1 MSRKLTKDFIRS
13 RLGIDSLESIKELD
27 LWGNNIDDISLLSE
41 MPLLEIISLSVN
53 HIKDLSAFRNLKNL
67 KELYLKDNQISD
79 FSQIEY
85 LKDCKKLEI
94 LCLIENPISKQP
106 NYRKK
111 VLEILPFLKKLD
123 DLENTD
129 FDKNP
134 PPACASLPQSSF
146 ILFKKIFPK
155 KANKFGS
162 KMKLDT
168 SLNDPNNDQKNNNV
182 NEKNNENNIMPKN
195 DKKSDL
201 LNKSFQKKKTLG
213 TFRKIGNKKSN
224 MNLDLSVDYAK
235 DLFGTNHNEIIDPN
249 RSTYV
254 GEYKSNITEMISAR
268 NKYNKKVVGNFKKDQ
283 IKNYQSTMLT
293 YQEFD
298 APVKKEENKKILNDN
313 NKNNVV
319 NKIIEKNDKPKKN
332 EKVVIESI
340 RLLLNTLNLSELKY
354 VNNDIQKILKD
365 KNK

>member
-1 MSRKLTKDFIRS
+1 M
-13 RLGIDSLESIKELD
+13 
-27 LWGNNIDDISLLSE
+27 
-41 MPLLEIISLSVN
+41 
-53 HIKDLSAFRNLKNL
+53 
-67 KELYLKDNQISD
+67 KDNQRFDS
-79 FSQIEY
+79 SQIGY

-111 VLEILPFLKKLD
+111 ILEILPFLKKLD

-134 PPACASLPQSSF
+134 PPACASLPQSPF

-155 KANKFGS
+155 KANKFNS

-168 SLNDPNNDQKNNNV
+168 SLNDPNNDQKNNNF
-182 NEKNNENNIMPKN
+182 NEKNNENKIMPKK

-201 LNKSFQKKKTLG
+201 LNKSFQKKKTIG
-213 TFRKIGNKKSN
+213 TFRKIGNKKNN

>member
-155 KANKFGS
+155 KSNKFSS

-168 SLNDPNNDQKNNNV
+168 SLNDPNNDQKNNNA

-213 TFRKIGNKKSN
+213 TFRKIGNKQKN

-235 DLFGTNHNEIIDPN
+235 DLFGANHM
-249 RSTYV
+249 
-254 GEYKSNITEMISAR
+254 K
-268 NKYNKKVVGNFKKDQ
+268 
-283 IKNYQSTMLT
+283 
-293 YQEFD
+293 
-298 APVKKEENKKILNDN
+298 
-313 NKNNVV
+313 
-319 NKIIEKNDKPKKN
+319 
-332 EKVVIESI
+332 
-340 RLLLNTLNLSELKY
+340 
-354 VNNDIQKILKD
+354 
-365 KNK
+365 

>member
-53 HIKDLSAFRNLKNL
+53 HIKDLSVFKNLKNL

-111 VLEILPFLKKLD
+111 ILEILPFLKKLD

-134 PPACASLPQSSF
+134 PPACASLPQSPF

-155 KANKFGS
+155 KANKFNS

-168 SLNDPNNDQKNNNV
+168 SLNDPNNDQKNNNF
-182 NEKNNENNIMPKN
+182 NEKNNENKIMPKN

-201 LNKSFQKKKTLG
+201 LNKSFQKKKTIG
-213 TFRKIGNKKSN
+213 TFRKIGNKKNN

-283 IKNYQSTMLT
+283 IKNYQSTM
-293 YQEFD
+293 QEFD

>member
-1 MSRKLTKDFIRS
+1 MR
-13 RLGIDSLESIKELD
+13 
-27 LWGNNIDDISLLSE
+27 
-41 MPLLEIISLSVN
+41 LLEIISLSVN
-53 HIKDLSAFRNLKNL
+53 HIKDLSVCRNLKNL

-79 FSQIEY
+79 FNQIEY

-123 DLENTD
+123 DLQNTD

-155 KANKFGS
+155 KANKFNT

-168 SLNDPNNDQKNNNV
+168 SLNDANNDQKNNNV

>member
-13 RLGIDSLESIKELD
+13 RLGIDNLESIKELD

-53 HIKDLSAFRNLKNL
+53 HIKDLSVCRNLKNL

-79 FSQIEY
+79 FNQIEY

-123 DLENTD
+123 DLQNTD

-155 KANKFGS
+155 KANKFNT

-168 SLNDPNNDQKNNNV
+168 SLNDANNDQKNNNV

-213 TFRKIGNKKSN
+213 TFRKI
-224 MNLDLSVDYAK
+224 
-235 DLFGTNHNEIIDPN
+235 
-249 RSTYV
+249 
-254 GEYKSNITEMISAR
+254 
-268 NKYNKKVVGNFKKDQ
+268 
-283 IKNYQSTMLT
+283 
-293 YQEFD
+293 
-298 APVKKEENKKILNDN
+298 
-313 NKNNVV
+313 
-319 NKIIEKNDKPKKN
+319 
-332 EKVVIESI
+332 
-340 RLLLNTLNLSELKY
+340 
-354 VNNDIQKILKD
+354 
-365 KNK
+365 

>member
-13 RLGIDSLESIKELD
+13 RLGIDNLESIKELD

-53 HIKDLSAFRNLKNL
+53 HIKDLSVCRNLKNL

-85 LKDCKKLEI
+85 LKDCKQLEI

-123 DLENTD
+123 DLQNTD

-182 NEKNNENNIMPKN
+182 NEKNNEKHIMPKN

-254 GEYKSNITEMISAR
+254 GEYKSNISEMISAR

-313 NKNNVV
+313 NKNNAV

-340 RLLLNTLNLSELKY
+340 RLLLDTLNLSELKY
-354 VNNDIQKILKD
+354 VNNDIQKMLKD
-365 KNK
+365 KSK